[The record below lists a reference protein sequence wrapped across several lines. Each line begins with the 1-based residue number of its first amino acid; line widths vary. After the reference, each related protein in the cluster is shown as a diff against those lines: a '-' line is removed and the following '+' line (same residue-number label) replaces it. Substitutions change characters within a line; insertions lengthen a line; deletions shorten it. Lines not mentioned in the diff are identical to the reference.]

1 MKRDIGW
8 KSKKPK
14 KEEKTLP
21 ALAPEQMNEMIQ
33 KLGASNYVGK
43 GGVDE
48 T

>member
-8 KSKKPK
+8 NSKKPK

-21 ALAPEQMNEMIQ
+21 ALAPEQLNDMIQ
-33 KLGASNYVGK
+33 KLGAGNYVRD

-48 T
+48 A

>member
-21 ALAPEQMNEMIQ
+21 ALAPEQMNEIIH
-33 KLGASNYVGK
+33 KLGAGNYVEE
-43 GGVDE
+43 GGVDDA
-48 T
+48 